1 MPGMPMG
8 ATPPAWTL
16 YHAGAVLVAWIAMM
30 VAMMLPTAAPAI
42 MRRGPVFALGYATA
56 WAGFGIA
63 ATALQWVLERTGAL
77 SIHMSLTS
85 AALAAAVVLAAG
97 IYQLTPLKAAC
108 LQHCR
113 TESDADTAAIMTV
126 AGTSTA
132 GARIVAALAHGLRHG
147 AHCIGCCWA
156 LMLLLFVGGA
166 MNLVWMAALT
176 LYLLLEK
183 SLRRFPTARTT
194 GLALIVAG
202 TLAALRA

>member
-1 MPGMPMG
+1 MDGMPMPGMPIG
-8 ATPPAWTL
+8 ATPAWTL

-42 MRRGPVFALGYATA
+42 MRRGPVFALGYAAA

-63 ATALQWVLERTGAL
+63 ATALQWTLERTGAL
-77 SIHMSLTS
+77 SMQLSLTS
-85 AALAAAVVLAAG
+85 ATLAAAVVLAAG
-97 IYQLTPLKAAC
+97 VYQLTPLKAAC

-113 TESDADTAAIMTV
+113 AESRADADLRVI
-126 AGTSTA
+126 
-132 GARIVAALAHGLRHG
+132 AALARGLRHG

-183 SLRRFPTARTT
+183 SLHRFPTARTT
-194 GLALIVAG
+194 GLALILAG
-202 TLAALRA
+202 AFALPS